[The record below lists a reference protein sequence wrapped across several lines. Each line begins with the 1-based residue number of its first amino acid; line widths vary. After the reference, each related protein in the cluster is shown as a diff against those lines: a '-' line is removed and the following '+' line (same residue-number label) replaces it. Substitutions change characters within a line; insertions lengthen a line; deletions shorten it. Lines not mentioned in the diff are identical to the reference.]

1 MAVAICGIAITPNQP
16 IKIYKRVENF
26 FILFRKRILPIIPNR
41 AMAHC
46 AMKINQPKTPPIA
59 TRAKGVYDPAIKIKI
74 DEWSIIFRIPAALV
88 NEKLWYKVEAKY
100 RAHIEMPYTTYE
112 KTSILFWFSTPLRIR
127 KRWQQLKGETQCHVS
142 LNSGPHS

>member
-1 MAVAICGIAITPNQP
+1 
-16 IKIYKRVENF
+16 
-26 FILFRKRILPIIPNR
+26 
-41 AMAHC
+41 MAHC

-112 KTSILFWFSTPLRIR
+112 KISILFWFSTPLRIR
-127 KRWQQLKGETQCHVS
+127 KTVATIERTNPMPCVTEFRISFVI
-142 LNSGPHS
+142 

>member
-1 MAVAICGIAITPNQP
+1 MDVAICGIAITPNQP

-26 FILFRKRILPIIPNR
+26 FILCRKRILPIIPNR

-88 NEKLWYKVEAKY
+88 NEKLWYKVEDRK
-100 RAHIEMPYTTYE
+100 
-112 KTSILFWFSTPLRIR
+112 STRLNSS
-127 KRWQQLKGETQCHVS
+127 HVS
-142 LNSGPHS
+142 ISYAVFCLKKKNILI